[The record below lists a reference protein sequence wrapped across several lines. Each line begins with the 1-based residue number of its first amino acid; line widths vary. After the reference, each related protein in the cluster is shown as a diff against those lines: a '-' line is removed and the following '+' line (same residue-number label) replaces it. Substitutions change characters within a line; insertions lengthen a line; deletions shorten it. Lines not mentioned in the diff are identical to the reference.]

1 MFNLKSIWKSNNTGN
16 IPADLENR
24 IQTLETDNTT
34 NKANIANNT
43 TNITTLQND
52 FGQWTK
58 IFEATTGNIPSTEQT
73 LSTVPTL
80 TNDRTYIVKVNLIQ
94 GGDKEQG
101 FIFTFVKSSGL
112 NWVSSNIWSWY
123 GELDYS
129 TKLGDFKLVL
139 GVGVNTKN
147 KIKIAQPANQTVSV
161 AGGFKV
167 YIREIK

>member
-1 MFNLKSIWKSNNTGN
+1 MAVQWKFKNTAGPN
-16 IPADLENR
+16 VPADLVNR
-24 IQTLETDNTT
+24 VQTLETDNTT
-34 NKANIANNT
+34 NKANIATNT
-43 TNITTLQND
+43 TNISALQND

-58 IFEATTGNIPSTEQT
+58 IFEATTGNIPNTEQN

-80 TNDRTYIVKVNLIQ
+80 TDDRTYIVKVNLKQ
-94 GGDKEQG
+94 DGDKEQG
-101 FIFTFVKSSGL
+101 FIFTFVKPSGF

-123 GELDYS
+123 NELGYS

-147 KIKIAQPANQTVSV
+147 KIKIAQPANQNVSV

>member
-1 MFNLKSIWKSNNTGN
+1 MAVQWKFKNTAGGN
-16 IPADLENR
+16 IPADLVNR
-24 IQTLETDNTT
+24 VQTLENDNTT
-34 NKANIANNT
+34 NKANISTNT

-58 IFEATTGNIPSTEQT
+58 IFEATTGNIPSTEQI

-94 GGDKEQG
+94 DGDKEQG
-101 FIFTFVKSSGL
+101 FIFTFVKSGGF

-123 GELDYS
+123 GGLDYS

-147 KIKIAQPANQTVSV
+147 RIKIAQPANQNVSV

>member
-1 MFNLKSIWKSNNTGN
+1 MAVQWKFKNTAGGN
-16 IPADLENR
+16 VPADLENR

-43 TNITTLQND
+43 TNITALQND

-58 IFEATTGNIPSTEQT
+58 IFEATTGNIPSTEQN

-80 TNDRTYIVKVNLIQ
+80 TNGRTYIVKVNLIQ

-101 FIFTFVKSSGL
+101 FIFTFVKSGGL

-139 GVGVNTKN
+139 GVGSYTKN
-147 KIKIAQPANQTVSV
+147 TIKIAQPANQNVSV

>member
-1 MFNLKSIWKSNNTGN
+1 MAVQWKFKNTGAGN

-34 NKANIANNT
+34 NKTNIATNT
-43 TNITTLQND
+43 TNITALQND

-58 IFEATTGNIPSTEQT
+58 IFEVTTGNIPTTEQN
-73 LSTVPTL
+73 LSTTPTL

-123 GELDYS
+123 SELDYS

-147 KIKIAQPANQTVSV
+147 NIKIAQPANQNVPV